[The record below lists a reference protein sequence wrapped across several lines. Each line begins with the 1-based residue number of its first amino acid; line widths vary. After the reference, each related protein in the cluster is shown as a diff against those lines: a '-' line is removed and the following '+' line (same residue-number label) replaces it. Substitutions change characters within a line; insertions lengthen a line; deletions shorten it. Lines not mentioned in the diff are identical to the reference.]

1 MLTPLPSALRP
12 APCAPDSMPCSV
24 CATDNG
30 QLTTDILCY
39 IAHMTDTLEKTTN
52 GLYSIGHGNR
62 SIETFM
68 DLIQEFRINHLADV
82 RSFPSS
88 RRNPH
93 FDRKNLELMLNK
105 SAISYTWFP
114 DLGGFRRDGLGNTSP
129 HVAIQSPGFRNY
141 ADYMNTASF
150 HTAANKLSQLVTSG
164 YAACFMCAETVP
176 HRCHRS
182 LLADYLLVQGFE
194 VIHILDRQRTI
205 VHELSRLATVKNNR
219 IIYNRS

>member
-1 MLTPLPSALRP
+1 
-12 APCAPDSMPCSV
+12 
-24 CATDNG
+24 
-30 QLTTDILCY
+30 
-39 IAHMTDTLEKTTN
+39 
-52 GLYSIGHGNR
+52 
-62 SIETFM
+62 M
-68 DLIQEFRINHLADV
+68 DLIHEFRIKHLADV
-82 RSFPSS
+82 RSYPSS

-129 HVAIQSPGFRNY
+129 HVAIESPGFRNY
-141 ADYMNTASF
+141 ADYMNTPSF

-164 YAACFMCAETVP
+164 YACFMCAETVP

-194 VIHILDRQRTI
+194 VIHILDSRRAI
-205 VHELSRLATVKNNR
+205 VHQLSPLATVMNNR
-219 IIYNRS
+219 IIYNRT

>member
-1 MLTPLPSALRP
+1 MPCALRLVP
-12 APCAPDSMPCSV
+12 LTLCPMHHAA
-24 CATDNG
+24 NG
-30 QLTTDILCY
+30 VSHTTDLLCY
-39 IAHMTDTLEKTTN
+39 IAHMTDKTTN
-52 GLYSIGHGNR
+52 GLYSIGHGNK

-68 DLIQEFRINHLADV
+68 NLIQEFRIQHLADV
-82 RSFPSS
+82 RSYPSS

-93 FDRKNLELMLNK
+93 FNRKNLELVLDK

-129 HVAIQSPGFRNY
+129 HVAIESPGFRNY

-150 HTAANKLSQLVTSG
+150 DAAANKLSQLVTLGS
-164 YAACFMCAETVP
+164 ACFMCAETVP
-176 HRCHRS
+176 RRCHRS
-182 LLADYLLVQGFE
+182 LLADYLFVQGFE

-219 IIYNRS
+219 IIYNRT